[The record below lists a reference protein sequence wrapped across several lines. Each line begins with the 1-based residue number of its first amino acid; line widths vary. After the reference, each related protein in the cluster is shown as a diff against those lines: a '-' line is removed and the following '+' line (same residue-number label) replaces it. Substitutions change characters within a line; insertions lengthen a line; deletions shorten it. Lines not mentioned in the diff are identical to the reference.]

1 MATFSENASSKLSV
15 LLGRPVTGKVITAE
29 HRAVIGQVCADAKSS
44 GMSIEQMIIAL
55 KAMFDKVPA
64 SSIDLQSVNG
74 PIALTLPSDAKA
86 SLEATTVHGRIEN
99 EFGLKANTHMVGHD
113 MRGKLGGGGTEIR
126 LSNVNGPIEIYH
138 ANDGRAMSPAKSE
151 TGGDEDEI

>member
-1 MATFSENASSKLSV
+1 VANGLSSRAKLSTV
-15 LLGRPVTGKVITAE
+15 NGP
-29 HRAVIGQVCADAKSS
+29 
-44 GMSIEQMIIAL
+44 L
-55 KAMFDKVPA
+55 KANFDKVPA
-64 SSIDLQSVNG
+64 NSIDLESVNG

-99 EFGLKANTHMVGHD
+99 EFGLKANNHMIGHD

-138 ANDGRAMSPAKSE
+138 ANDGRTMSPAKSE